1 MSVKKTLTNTLLATA
16 LISATGFAHAE
27 GQLRGGM
34 TAIHNVASAI
44 ATQNGYSNFKWVE
57 GSRDSGPVVNRASRA
72 SSNTYKWASHPSAT
86 GAQTAGIE
94 VSADAEQTRHR
105 WGLRNDADQ
114 SRHRWGLRNDADQA
128 RHRWGLR

>member
-1 MSVKKTLTNTLLATA
+1 MSVKKVLTNTLLATA
-16 LISATGFAHAE
+16 LIGGSGLAQAE

-57 GSRDSGPVVNRASRA
+57 GTRSSGPVVNRASRA
-72 SSNTYKWASHPSAT
+72 STNTYKWASHPSAT
-86 GAQTAGIE
+86 GSQTAGIE

-105 WGLRNDADQ
+105 WTMKNDADQ
-114 SRHRWGLRNDADQA
+114 TRHRWTMKNDAEQA
-128 RHRWGLR
+128 RHRWTMR